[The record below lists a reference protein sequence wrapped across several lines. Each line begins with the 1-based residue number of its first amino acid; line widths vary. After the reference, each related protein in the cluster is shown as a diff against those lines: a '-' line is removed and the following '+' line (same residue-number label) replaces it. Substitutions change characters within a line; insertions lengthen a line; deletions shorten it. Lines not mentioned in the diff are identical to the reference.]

1 MHIFNINAH
10 YKFLTCPP
18 SALLA
23 EQHNTIRLL
32 HSQQKQSLVTGEKG
46 WEYVKQFS
54 EQLNLDTEH
63 VTHYRYLS
71 PFTFSFNFTFYR
83 YILIL
88 ISAAWNNSFNPSDW
102 TPGRTVQGDGIRCST
117 TQQGPLILKL
127 WCTLQSGQLLS
138 QRICDVINSSWR
150 QFDVGTVLCWY

>member
-10 YKFLTCPP
+10 YKFLTCPS

-71 PFTFSFNFTFYR
+71 LSLSLSISLSTATYLFSF
-83 YILIL
+83 
-88 ISAAWNNSFNPSDW
+88 
-102 TPGRTVQGDGIRCST
+102 
-117 TQQGPLILKL
+117 
-127 WCTLQSGQLLS
+127 
-138 QRICDVINSSWR
+138 
-150 QFDVGTVLCWY
+150 